1 VAFLFLVAS
10 WRSERT
16 LTAIDSNLRSDG
28 PSHDPETTARLTR
41 GAGPLA
47 FGLFFAS
54 GIAGLVYQVIW
65 LRQLTLIFG
74 ATAYASSAVLS
85 TFMGGLA
92 LGSYWAGRH
101 ADRWTTSPLRA
112 YGALELGVTG
122 YAAAIP
128 WLLKLSTPLLHLV
141 WNLGGD
147 RHFAAL
153 GLVKFVAIAILILPA
168 TTLMGATLPVLSR
181 LAADRPGRVGASVGT
196 LYAVNTLGAVVGT
209 ITAAFIAL
217 PALGMRRTLLANLAL
232 NGLVALI
239 AWTAGRGS
247 VGIDPR
253 PPSADGSDGP
263 PTVVSNT
270 LVWAF
275 AASGFGAMVLE
286 VAWTRGMALVLG
298 SSVYAY
304 ASMLTAFLL
313 GLASGAGAASRYLK
327 RERRVEPRV
336 AWIALAVAGVLSF
349 AAAYAIQALPRVF
362 AEVYFR
368 LSPSPEGWWVVQ
380 VGIALFVMFPTTFA
394 LGWVFPLVL
403 DAAGGG
409 RRTIAASV
417 GRIYAANTVGTIVGA
432 VCGGFVL
439 IPVLGVGATLVG
451 VAAGQLV
458 LAALVMVPWEART
471 LWTRGL
477 AVACVALSLL
487 VVAVRPAWDVLM
499 MNSGVYMNI
508 QNVERSEGWAA
519 FRKQVVTNND
529 LVYAKDGLTASVLV
543 ARQPASDNTYLAVNG
558 KTDASSRVDLETQI
572 VIGHFPLLFHPD
584 ARDVLIIGLASGI
597 TIGSAATHPLE
608 HIRVVEVE
616 AAMVGAARAF
626 APFNHD
632 ILNDPRVTLSINDAR
647 NELQFNPA
655 DYDVIISEPSNP
667 WMTVASNLFTYE
679 FFRIGR
685 SRLRPGGVFGQWIQ
699 TYSLAP
705 DDLKSILA
713 GFSRVFPHVLV
724 FEAANGVDLLAL
736 GSDRPWPWTSRA
748 RARSSGI
755 WVRAD
760 LARAGVLS
768 ALDVAARLQTGGEAV
783 SSIVRGATVNTDD
796 NGQVEFRA
804 PKALYLDTQDANMAL
819 LRGVQEDPMAVVSSV
834 VRSPDPPD
842 VLRLEMVRRWLR
854 RDQRSRASQA
864 AEFFQDPVSKSQA
877 ESYLHAGL

>member
-1 VAFLFLVAS
+1 
-10 WRSERT
+10 
-16 LTAIDSNLRSDG
+16 
-28 PSHDPETTARLTR
+28 
-41 GAGPLA
+41 
-47 FGLFFAS
+47 
-54 GIAGLVYQVIW
+54 
-65 LRQLTLIFG
+65 
-74 ATAYASSAVLS
+74 
-85 TFMGGLA
+85 MGGLA

-101 ADRWTTSPLRA
+101 ADRWRTSPLRA
-112 YGALELGVTG
+112 YGALELGVTL

-128 WLLKLSTPLLHLV
+128 WLLTLATPLLHLA
-141 WNLGGD
+141 WKLGGD
-147 RHFAAL
+147 RHFVAL

-181 LAADRPGRVGASVGT
+181 LAADRPGRVGAGVGT

-217 PALGMRRTLLANLAL
+217 PALGMRRTLFANLAL

-239 AWTAGRGS
+239 AWTAGKRSMG
-247 VGIDPR
+247 VLR
-253 PPSADGSDGP
+253 PLPGDRPDGP
-263 PTVVSNT
+263 TPAVPRTVI
-270 LVWAF
+270 WAF

-286 VAWTRGMALVLG
+286 VAWTRGLALVLG

-313 GLASGAGAASRYLK
+313 GLASGAGAASHYLK

-336 AWIALAVAGVLSF
+336 AFGIALAAAGLLSF

-362 AEVYFR
+362 AEVYLR
-368 LSPSPEGWWVVQ
+368 LDPSPGGWWIAQ

-417 GRIYAANTVGTIVGA
+417 GRIYAANTLGTIVGA
-432 VCGGFVL
+432 ACGGFIL
-439 IPVLGVGATLVG
+439 IPVLGVGGTLVG

-458 LAALVMVPWEART
+458 LAGLVMAPWEART
-471 LWTRGL
+471 RWTRGL
-477 AVACVALSLL
+477 AVACGALSLVL
-487 VVAVRPAWDVLM
+487 VALRPAWDVLM

-508 QNVERSEGWAA
+508 QNVERSDGWAA

-543 ARQPASDNTYLAVNG
+543 ARQPDSDNTYLAVNG

-572 VIGHFPLLFHPD
+572 VLGHFPLLFHPD
-584 ARDVLIIGLASGI
+584 PRDVLIIGLASGI
-597 TIGSAATHPLE
+597 TIGSAATHPLD

-632 ILNDPRVTLSINDAR
+632 VLNDPRVTLSINDAR

-713 GFSRVFPHVLV
+713 GFSSVFPYVLV
-724 FEAANGVDLLAL
+724 LEAANGVDLLAL
-736 GSDRPWPWTSRA
+736 GSDRPLSVDLPA
-748 RARSSGI
+748 LELRSSGI

-760 LARAGVLS
+760 LARAGVFS
-768 ALDVAARLQTGGEAV
+768 ALDIAARLQTGGEAV
-783 SSIVRGATVNTDD
+783 SSIVQGATVNTDD
-796 NGQVEFRA
+796 NGRVEFTA

-819 LRGVQEDPMAVVSSV
+819 LQGADQDPMEVVSSV
-834 VRSPDPPD
+834 VKTNDPPD
-842 VLRLEMVRRWLR
+842 ALRLEMVRRWVL

-864 AEFFQDPVSKSQA
+864 AGFFQDAGSKSQA